1 MSIRRQTLGSYF
13 FALLLIFLVPLQDG
27 WALPESDDG
36 ILIHHDLSV
45 VLTPASHEMTAEDR
59 IALEIDEPVQSLTF
73 TLAGTLEVKSIA
85 VETSSITMRQER
97 SNQGASF
104 TIMQGPDTGT
114 QRVVVTLPEE
124 HGRKMTLVWVYRGLI
139 NDPPREPRH
148 LRFVTPSETAGHIG
162 TEGVYLSGES
172 QWYPDLPDS
181 FSTFRVTAAISEEWT
196 LVGSGRKVT
205 QTSNPGIVSSTWAVE
220 QRSEAFTLVANKFV
234 EKSREWKA
242 STGQQIELQTYF
254 LPDNAALA
262 NEYLEATAE
271 YLEAYIRI
279 LGEYPFERFAVVEN
293 FFASG
298 LGMPS
303 FTLLGSGSIRRHYVQ
318 PYALGH
324 EIVHSWIGNSVF
336 NRDGHANWV
345 EGLTTYLANYYWHE
359 LVQDDRQA
367 LEQRRMMLQGFNLYV
382 KPKEDYPVSQF
393 LRKHDEKDNAIGY
406 QKAAFV
412 FHLLRQEVGE
422 EVFWRSLKTFVSQHR
437 NRPADW
443 RSIERVFSQESGRN
457 LRWFFAQWVEQPG
470 APVLSIGAASA
481 KRMDG
486 NEDREAWQLILRIE
500 QNETPYRMALP
511 IHIEMEDTTEVRSV
525 ALNPSRVT
533 IVELLVPNKP
543 LWVELDPEMMT
554 FRRMARHQLPPVL
567 NSYVTDPQ
575 KTVMRAFSDPGSPL
589 EQVVSRLAD
598 HDRPDSQRTKV
609 LALEGATLPQDG
621 SILILTDTAK
631 IHAVQAL
638 VQESC
643 GDRAALRE
651 NGFRID
657 GQSYEGPTM
666 AVLFSCHRENVP
678 GSVITVLYGVTSDSV
693 AKVARLL
700 FYYGWHSY
708 VIFQDGAVT
717 KREIWPGQE
726 ATMEVRIDD
735 MS

>member
-104 TIMQGPDTGT
+104 TIMQSPDTGT

-205 QTSNPGIVSSTWAVE
+205 QTSNPGMVSSTWAVE

-500 QNETPYRMALP
+500 QNEIPYRMAVP

-621 SILILTDTAK
+621 SILILADTAK

>member
-1 MSIRRQTLGSYF
+1 
-13 FALLLIFLVPLQDG
+13 
-27 WALPESDDG
+27 
-36 ILIHHDLSV
+36 
-45 VLTPASHEMTAEDR
+45 
-59 IALEIDEPVQSLTF
+59 
-73 TLAGTLEVKSIA
+73 
-85 VETSSITMRQER
+85 
-97 SNQGASF
+97 
-104 TIMQGPDTGT
+104 
-114 QRVVVTLPEE
+114 
-124 HGRKMTLVWVYRGLI
+124 MTLVWVYRGLI

-148 LRFVTPSETAGHIG
+148 LRFVTPSETGGHIG

-181 FSTFRVTAAISEEWT
+181 FSTFRVTATIPEEWT
-196 LVGSGRKVT
+196 LVGSGRKVM
-205 QTSNPGIVSSTWAVE
+205 QTVVAGMVSSTWAVGE
-220 QRSEAFTLVANKFV
+220 RSEAFTLVANKFV
-234 EKSREWKA
+234 VKSREWSA
-242 STGQQIELQTYF
+242 STGQHVELQTYF

-262 NEYLEATAE
+262 DEYLDATAE

-298 LGMPS
+298 LGIPS
-303 FTLLGSGSIRRHYVQ
+303 FTLLGSGSIKRHYVQ

-382 KPKEDYPVSQF
+382 KPEDDYPVSQF

-406 QKAAFV
+406 QKSAFV

-422 EVFWRSLKTFVSQHR
+422 EVFWRGLKTFVSHHR

-443 RSIERVFSQESGRN
+443 GSIERVFSQESGRN
-457 LRWFFAQWVEQPG
+457 LRWLFKQWVEQPG
-470 APVLSIGAASA
+470 APVLSIGDVSA
-481 KRMDG
+481 KKVDG
-486 NEDREAWQLILRIE
+486 NENQEAWHLILRIE
-500 QNETPYRMALP
+500 QNEMPYRMAVP

-525 ALNPSRVT
+525 DLAPSRVT
-533 IVELLVPNKP
+533 IAELLVPNKP
-543 LWVELDPEMMT
+543 LWVELDPGLMT
-554 FRRMARHQLPPVL
+554 FRRMARHQLPPIL
-567 NSYVTDPQ
+567 NSYVTDPH
-575 KTVMRAFSDPGSPL
+575 KAVVRAFSSSGSPL

-598 HDRPDSQRTKV
+598 HDSPDSQRTTV
-609 LALEGATLPQDG
+609 SALEGATLPQDG
-621 SILILTDTAK
+621 SILILADAHQ
-631 IHAVQAL
+631 IHAVQSL

-643 GDRAALRE
+643 GDRAALRD
-651 NGFRID
+651 NGFQID
-657 GQSYEGPTM
+657 GQMYEGPTM
-666 AVLFSCHRENVP
+666 AVLFSCHRANVP
-678 GSVITVLYGVTSDSV
+678 DSVMTVLYGVTSDSV

-708 VIFQDGAVT
+708 VIFQDGGVK
-717 KREIWPGQE
+717 KRGIWPGQE